1 MSGVSIKQILCI
13 FIYGVFVV
21 SSLAEIGF
29 SIWLH
34 FSDSAT
40 LCQKVWPKPLLILG
54 VFSLVARLCSIS
66 LYLIILGQ
74 FCLSLFGV
82 LVTNRTA
89 SRTLFGRDGNYSHYL
104 LNKYVLNTEN
114 WEPIKR
120 CLVGCKF
127 CEPPTETDSYY
138 KNIFPVTQ
146 SSCCQPPTYCGLEFH
161 NATYWTMPKAGPAVA
176 DNDCKI
182 WSNVQSELC
191 FNCQSCRT
199 PFLDELHFEWKLCS
213 IACFVFF
220 LVFYFVCSVQW
231 CIRRGKKSN
240 GCQKRKVYSA

>member
-1 MSGVSIKQILCI
+1 MAGVSIKQILCI
-13 FIYGVFVV
+13 FIYCVFLV

-40 LCQKVWPKPLLILG
+40 LCQKVLQKPFLILG
-54 VFSLVARLCSIS
+54 VFSLVASGLIFVDSFCRSGTFISRICSIS

-89 SRTLFGRDGNYSHYL
+89 SRTLFGRDGNYL

-120 CLVGCKF
+120 CLVDCEF
-127 CEPPTETDSYY
+127 CQPPTETDSYY
-138 KNIFPVTQ
+138 KYIFPVTQ
-146 SSCCQPPTYCGLEFH
+146 VLNY
-161 NATYWTMPKAGPAVA
+161 
-176 DNDCKI
+176 
-182 WSNVQSELC
+182 
-191 FNCQSCRT
+191 
-199 PFLDELHFEWKLCS
+199 FL
-213 IACFVFF
+213 F
-220 LVFYFVCSVQW
+220 LRY
-231 CIRRGKKSN
+231 
-240 GCQKRKVYSA
+240 